1 MLKLLEGIKVA
12 DFTTVVLG
20 PYATQFLGD
29 FGAQVTKVEP
39 LEGDGFRAVRPGP
52 SADIGAG
59 FANFNR
65 NKRSMALDLKQPAG
79 QDVLARLVKDADV
92 VVHNMRGMSA
102 RALGISYEQIK
113 LIKSDIVHCWS
124 PGFASH
130 GPDANSPAYDDIIQA
145 RSGIAALNADADDA
159 PQFLR
164 SIVCDKV
171 VGLHLALAIA
181 AALVHRLRTGEG
193 QSIEVPMLETMTSF
207 MMAEHLAGHSMVPAQ
222 GEIGYQR
229 LMSTNRRP
237 FKTADGYI
245 AIMPYS
251 TKQWV
256 RFLTLVE
263 EDQLAASDW
272 IRDGAVRSHR
282 IDELYELI
290 ARVAPSR
297 TNDQW
302 LEALRSYDVPC
313 AVVNSLQEIFADD
326 QLAASGIL
334 QTMDDAE
341 LGRLRYLQP
350 GFFSD
355 AAQPVAPRR
364 APHLGEHG
372 REILAELG
380 VAEADIQRLIADRV
394 VGDSAE

>member
-1 MLKLLEGIKVA
+1 
-12 DFTTVVLG
+12 
-20 PYATQFLGD
+20 
-29 FGAQVTKVEP
+29 
-39 LEGDGFRAVRPGP
+39 
-52 SADIGAG
+52 
-59 FANFNR
+59 
-65 NKRSMALDLKQPAG
+65 MALDLKQPAG
-79 QDVLARLVKDADV
+79 QDVLARLVEDADV

-102 RALGISYEQIK
+102 LALGISYEQIK
-113 LIKSDIVHCWS
+113 LIKPDIVHCWS

-145 RSGIAALNADADDA
+145 RSGIAALNADGDDA
-159 PQFLR
+159 PRFLR

-207 MMAEHLAGHSMVPAQ
+207 MMAEHLAGHTMVPAQ

-229 LMSTNRRP
+229 LMSANRRP
-237 FKTADGYI
+237 FKTADGYM

-272 IRDGAVRSHR
+272 IRDGAARSHR

-297 TNDQW
+297 TNEQW
-302 LEALRSYDVPC
+302 LDALGSHDVPC

-326 QLAASGIL
+326 QLAATGIL

-341 LGRLRYLQP
+341 LGSLRYLQP

-380 VAEADIQRLIADRV
+380 VADAEIQRLIADRV